1 MTVTRFH
8 SHPRLRHTG
17 DCIEGH
23 QQRVA
28 TLCLS
33 LSAAIGHQ
41 VYMGDLMRA
50 AMHHDEAEKVL
61 GDMPAPAKARFR
73 VLAVAYANAELQVL
87 NEMGLTWNLTRQEDA
102 MLRLCDRLDAWQWAT
117 SHGETGAEWDD
128 MRGELFKLAMLIG
141 PDAVAWLT
149 ERLDVNTTRFR

>member
-8 SHPRLRHTG
+8 NHPRLRHSG
-17 DCIEGH
+17 DCIERH
-23 QQRVA
+23 QQRVV

-50 AMHHDEAEKVL
+50 AMHHDAAEAVL
-61 GDMPAPAKARFR
+61 GDMPAPAKARFPS
-73 VLAVAYANAELQVL
+73 LAAAYAKAELQVL
-87 NEMGLTWNLTRQEDA
+87 IEMGLTWSLTRQEDA

-117 SHGETGAEWDD
+117 SHGETGDEWDD
-128 MRGELFKLAMLIG
+128 MRGELVKLAMQIG
-141 PDAVAWLT
+141 PDALEWLT
-149 ERLDVNTTRFR
+149 ERLR

>member
-8 SHPRLRHTG
+8 SHPRLRHAG
-17 DCIEGH
+17 DDIDKH

-41 VYMGDLMRA
+41 VYMGDLIRA

-61 GDMPAPAKARFR
+61 GDMPAPAKARFPA
-73 VLAVAYANAELQVL
+73 LAAAYAKAELTVMV
-87 NEMGLTWNLTRQEDA
+87 EMGHTWSLTRQEDA
-102 MLRLCDRLDAWQWAT
+102 MLRLCDRLDAWQWAV
-117 SHGETGAEWDD
+117 SHGETGDEWDA
-128 MRGELFKLAMLIG
+128 MRGELVKLAMHIG
-141 PDAVAWLT
+141 PDALAWLT
-149 ERLDVNTTRFR
+149 ERLR

>member
-8 SHPRLRHTG
+8 SHPRLRHTR
-17 DCIEGH
+17 DDIDKH

-28 TLCLS
+28 MLSLS
-33 LSAAIGHQ
+33 LSAAIGHP

-61 GDMPAPAKARFR
+61 GDMPAPAKAR
-73 VLAVAYANAELQVL
+73 VPALAAAYAEAELTVMA
-87 NEMGLTWNLTRQEDA
+87 EMGHTWTLTRQEDA

-117 SHGETGAEWDD
+117 SHGETGDEWDA
-128 MRGELFKLAMLIG
+128 MRGDLVRLAMQIG
-141 PDAVAWLT
+141 PDALAWLT
-149 ERLDVNTTRFR
+149 ERLR

>member
-8 SHPRLRHTG
+8 SHPRLRHSG

-61 GDMPAPAKARFR
+61 GDMPAPAKARFP
-73 VLAVAYANAELQVL
+73 VLAAAYANAEFQVL
-87 NEMGLTWNLTRQEDA
+87 TEMGLTWSLTRQEDA

-117 SHGETGAEWDD
+117 DHGETGGEWDA
-128 MRGELFKLAMLIG
+128 MRTELVKLATQIG
-141 PDAVAWLT
+141 PDALEWLT
-149 ERLDVNTTRFR
+149 ERLG

>member
-8 SHPRLRHTG
+8 SHPRLRHSG
-17 DCIEGH
+17 DCIDKH

-50 AMHHDEAEKVL
+50 AMHHDAAEAVL
-61 GDMPAPAKARFR
+61 GDMPAPAKARFPA
-73 VLAVAYANAELQVL
+73 LAAAYAKAELQVL
-87 NEMGLTWNLTRQEDA
+87 TEMGLTWSLTRQEDA

-117 SHGETGAEWDD
+117 SHGETGGEWDD
-128 MRGELFKLAMLIG
+128 MRGELVKLAMQIG
-141 PDAVAWLT
+141 PDALAWLT
-149 ERLDVNTTRFR
+149 EHLDPR